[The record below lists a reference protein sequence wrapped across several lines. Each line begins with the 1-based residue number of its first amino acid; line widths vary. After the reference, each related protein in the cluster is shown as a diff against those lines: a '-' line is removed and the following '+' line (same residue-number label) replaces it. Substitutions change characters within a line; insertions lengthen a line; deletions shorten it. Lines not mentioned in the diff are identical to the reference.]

1 MGIMR
6 IRYCGLGGGYWV
18 FRYWGR
24 NLLIQSLRFSTA
36 QALEQL
42 NLVSIMIV
50 FRGTSPSSMM
60 SVMPSCLAIFIFVG

>member
-1 MGIMR
+1 MGIMG

-36 QALEQL
+36 QAW
-42 NLVSIMIV
+42 
-50 FRGTSPSSMM
+50 SS
-60 SVMPSCLAIFIFVG
+60 